1 MINTLVFRSLFFFP
15 FLCASIDY
23 FGYYSP
29 EKERGK
35 DNNEKMK
42 TWIHGPALGEM
53 TTKNQASHFALDLGS
68 SYKDMGIGLEILGS
82 FSAI

>member
-1 MINTLVFRSLFFFP
+1 
-15 FLCASIDY
+15 
-23 FGYYSP
+23 
-29 EKERGK
+29 
-35 DNNEKMK
+35 MK

-53 TTKNQASHFALDLGS
+53 TTKNQASYFALDLGS